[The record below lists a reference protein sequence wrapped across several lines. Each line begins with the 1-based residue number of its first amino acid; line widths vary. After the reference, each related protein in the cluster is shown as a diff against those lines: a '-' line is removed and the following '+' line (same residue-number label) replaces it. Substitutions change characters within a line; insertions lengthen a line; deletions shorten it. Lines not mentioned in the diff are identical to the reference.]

1 LRTIIADLQA
11 VQQQSG
17 MKDQQI
23 QQMTAMIQQM
33 QGLLKEK
40 TTGQQLDMEKT
51 VIKAQTEIQKAQ
63 LQQAHENHGR
73 IIDTGLELHKMAQ
86 QQMTNALNTANPGQA
101 PAPLA
106 ENNAPGNSQRG

>member
-1 LRTIIADLQA
+1 
-11 VQQQSG
+11 

-40 TTGQQLDMEKT
+40 TSGQQLDMEKT

-63 LQQAHENHGR
+63 MQQVHENHGR
-73 IIDTGLELHKMAQ
+73 VIDTALELHKMNQ
-86 QQMTNALNTANPGQA
+86 PEMTAPAWPNLNSPA
-101 PAPLA
+101 PAPSA
-106 ENNAPGNSQRG
+106 ESNAPGNSQRS